1 MSGVPFVVARRR
13 GRCPIIESHMK
24 PTERIVLY
32 TALGLLGAMN
42 TVFLLS
48 STGRT
53 AFAETRDFLA
63 DVLGPAEAV
72 KLTDGDKEVEVKA
85 KDGRVTWGTGDF
97 KQTYTIGFVDI
108 SKALNPLMEQASFTE
123 ERKTLADELD
133 AKDKEYREKLDAFG
147 EELKTADRNDPAA
160 QEKFKEAQALYKE
173 YTDWGKTAIGRRN
186 TMDVAQLQKAYKEL
200 VSAVDVV
207 SQKLGV
213 DIVLRFIPTENEFK
227 AIDAE
232 GALTEI
238 RLRSAVK
245 YPTGLDIT
253 SEVLEELSL
262 KDG

>member
-1 MSGVPFVVARRR
+1 
-13 GRCPIIESHMK
+13 MK
-24 PTERIVLY
+24 TTERIVLY
-32 TALGLLGAMN
+32 TALSALGAIN
-42 TVFLLS
+42 AVFLLS
-48 STGRT
+48 STGR
-53 AFAETRDFLA
+53 AAIAETVPFLA

-72 KLTDGDKEVEVKA
+72 KLTDGDKEVELRA
-85 KDGRVTWGTGDF
+85 KDGRLAWSRPDSPAGDF
-97 KQTYTIGFVDI
+97 KQTYTVGFVDI
-108 SKALNPLMEQASFTE
+108 SKALNPLMEQPSFND

-147 EELKTADRNDPAA
+147 EELKAADRNDPAA

-173 YTDWGKTAIGRRN
+173 YTDWGKQAIGRRN

-207 SQKLGV
+207 AQKLGV

-227 AIDAE
+227 AVDAE

-238 RLRSAVK
+238 RLRAAVK

-262 KDG
+262 KDGG